1 MKTKHILALIEDRR
15 TAYMF
20 LSRVYEKEFKG
31 DVLKDLFD
39 RISQIR
45 DLSVFRGSEFN
56 NGAETV
62 SNYLKEAKKL
72 GDRLAVVVSTDS
84 TVRRLKHE
92 PINSEQIRLALIKE
106 LKIVDEAYIGHE
118 EDIYEIVKE
127 IKPDIIALG
136 FDQYHDE
143 KTIRTELKKR
153 NINAKVVRLS
163 EFKGGSDLE
172 GTRRIISKI
181 ISAYEFQ
188 KCMEKIEGK

>member
-1 MKTKHILALIEDRR
+1 MVKVMATGTFDLLHLGHI
-15 TAYMF
+15 Y
-20 LSRVYEKEFKG
+20 
-31 DVLKDLFD
+31 
-39 RISQIR
+39 
-45 DLSVFRGSEFN
+45 
-56 NGAETV
+56 
-62 SNYLKEAKKL
+62 YLKEAKKL
-72 GDRLAVVVSTDS
+72 GDRLVVVVSTDL

-92 PINSEQIRLALIKE
+92 PINSEQIRLDLIKE

-136 FDQYHDE
+136 FDQYHNE

-153 NINAKVVRLS
+153 KINAKVVRLS

-172 GTRRIISKI
+172 GTRKIINKI

-188 KCMEKIEGK
+188 KSMERIEEK

>member
-1 MKTKHILALIEDRR
+1 MATGTFDLLHMGHI
-15 TAYMF
+15 Y
-20 LSRVYEKEFKG
+20 
-31 DVLKDLFD
+31 
-39 RISQIR
+39 
-45 DLSVFRGSEFN
+45 
-56 NGAETV
+56 
-62 SNYLKEAKKL
+62 YLKEAKKL

-172 GTRRIISKI
+172 GTRKIINKI

-188 KCMEKIEGK
+188 KSMEKIEEKLKK